1 MVRGRMVVQLLEDEV
16 RPIGESLIWKVAG
29 LLPSVPCPG
38 LFALPR
44 RREESLAELLDAFLA
59 FQRAAQ
65 LLL

>member
-1 MVRGRMVVQLLEDEV
+1 MVRCGMAAQLLEDEV
-16 RPIGESLIWKVAG
+16 CPLVNLFWKAAG

-38 LFALPR
+38 LFAHPR
-44 RREESLAELLDAFLA
+44 RREESSAGLLDASLA

>member
-1 MVRGRMVVQLLEDEV
+1 MVRCGMAAQLLEDEV
-16 RPIGESLIWKVAG
+16 CPLVNLFWKAAG
-29 LLPSVPCPG
+29 LPSVPCPG

-44 RREESLAELLDAFLA
+44 RREESSAGLLDASLA